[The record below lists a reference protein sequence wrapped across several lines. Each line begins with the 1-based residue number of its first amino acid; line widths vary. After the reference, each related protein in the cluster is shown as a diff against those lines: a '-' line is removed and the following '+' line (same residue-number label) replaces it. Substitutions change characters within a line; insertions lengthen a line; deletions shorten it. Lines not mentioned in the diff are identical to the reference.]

1 MFLGHLQR
9 DTLYTCRRNT
19 YTVGDTKMAG
29 FFSKG
34 DKQNQWIAKAEQ
46 AYEKGFFEDAAD
58 LFSKAAEA
66 EPNNANLWIKLA
78 ASQKYNG
85 KYEAAVRSYTKAVE
99 ANPEASHAW
108 IQLALLLGDSG
119 KCEEA
124 LSALSHV
131 SVPESEI
138 YLRDRK
144 CEWLERVGKYAEA
157 SAAALSLCSSV
168 PTSKAYRIR
177 AADLLLRA
185 GKYSEAREIYD
196 ELSRSFDEN
205 ASEYTA
211 SAALC
216 CELAGD
222 ASGALFRY
230 KNAGEEDFLSW
241 YRRARLEEAA
251 GEFKEAAASY
261 AKVQQGVAADDI
273 SVSFR
278 RALSLFFSG
287 SGKEAA
293 AQLEKIISR
302 QNSSA
307 DLWYLLGA
315 VSFMNGSLK
324 RAVEAFDTVIRIGS
338 PAPSIWYMKGAAEF
352 LSGKYKEAVE
362 SFEKTSRMTG
372 GSSVTRSSMFDEGDI
387 LFDSREKEPAKVE
400 FGTVNVGLLSMQAV
414 SLAALGRYAEA
425 DKAARIVL
433 DSAPDRYDMELLRLR
448 CLAGQ
453 GKYRQAS
460 DAFSRVSSR
469 MPEDYLLLFEHAELL
484 MLAGDYGKAAETW
497 EHLLSFCPGNTLVYS
512 RLVQSAVSDGN
523 FADAKRVAD
532 LLLTDSG
539 EDLFS
544 LLAAGDA
551 SYADGSYADAEQ
563 YYAKACEIQAEN
575 PAALVGLGRSRS
587 LQGKF
592 AEAKAAFS
600 SAAEITGGAPG
611 IRILEAKA
619 AAEAGEFDEAIS
631 LYMDVINANPEIRG
645 VSGEV
650 ARLAF
655 SLGRFADAADA
666 VSYAVS
672 QNDAGYALLRLG
684 GDACMRVDRI
694 DEAVSY
700 YTQALELEPESIP
713 AAASLAHAELFL
725 GEYQKALANLKRVC
739 SADAKPESYYD
750 KALCEI
756 NLGKLDDA
764 EESLRILCDLDA
776 ENQAALLLLAD
787 VFERKGDFD
796 SMLDVYGQ
804 YLELNTENMEV
815 FRKASAVYR
824 MRGETEAALNG
835 YEMILERNPKDRL
848 TLRFKAEALFAC
860 GEFAEAAEVCAVL
873 LEDEDDSSIK
883 TLYAE
888 ALANAGDAESA
899 LQVYEALV
907 KDGLSNADAFLMYAD
922 LLSRNSEYAK
932 AEKVYAR
939 LVQAFPK
946 NERAFLERAANAV
959 KIGDQAA
966 LLSALRDAAAVNP
979 KNPYVLAGVAY
990 LYAASGHPNEALSF
1004 FDKAESAG
1012 CRDADVYCS
1021 RAVIYLSQSRF
1032 DLADKAASEAVR
1044 RRPAN
1049 RTALRL
1055 KAKALEGLGQLE
1067 EAVSYYNRML
1077 EADEFDEE
1085 EDIPLPAVEERKPEP
1100 KKTYS
1105 EESYGERREKSG
1117 YRDMIIN

>member
-1 MFLGHLQR
+1 
-9 DTLYTCRRNT
+9 
-19 YTVGDTKMAG
+19 MAG

-46 AYEKGFFEDAAD
+46 AYEKGFFEDAAE
-58 LFSKAAEA
+58 LFAKAADA

-78 ASQKYNG
+78 ASQKYTG
-85 KYEAAVRSYTKAVE
+85 KYDAAARSYTRAVE
-99 ANPEASHAW
+99 ANPDAGQAW

-157 SAAALSLCSSV
+157 AAVAASLCSSV

-177 AADLLLRA
+177 CADLLLRA
-185 GKYSEAREIYD
+185 GKYTEAREIYD
-196 ELSRSFDEN
+196 ELSRSYDEN
-205 ASEYTA
+205 SAEYAA

-216 CELAGD
+216 CEMAGD
-222 ASGALFRY
+222 AAGALFRY
-230 KNAGEEDFLSW
+230 KNAGDEDFLAW

-261 AKVQQGVAADDI
+261 AKVQQGMAADDI

-278 RALSLFFSG
+278 RALALFFSG
-287 SGKEAA
+287 NGKEAA
-293 AQLEKIISR
+293 PQLEKIISR

-372 GSSVTRSSMFDEGDI
+372 GSSVVKSSMFDEGDI
-387 LFDSREKEPAKVE
+387 LFSTPDNGPAKVE
-400 FGTVNVGLLSMQAV
+400 FGTANTGLLSMQAV

-425 DKAARIVL
+425 DKAARAVL
-433 DSAPDRYDMELLRLR
+433 DAAPDRFDMELVRLR
-448 CLAGQ
+448 ALSGQ

-460 DAFSRVSSR
+460 DAFARVSAK
-469 MPEDYLLLFEHAELL
+469 MPEDYSLLFEHAELL
-484 MLAGDYGKAAETW
+484 MLAGEYQKAAEVF

-512 RLVQSAVSDGN
+512 RLVQAAVAEGN
-523 FADAKRVAD
+523 YPEAKRAAD
-532 LLLTDSG
+532 LLLTDAA
-539 EDLFS
+539 EDVFS

-551 SYADGSYADAEQ
+551 SYAAGAYADAEGF
-563 YYAKACEIQAEN
+563 YAKAAEIQPEN
-575 PAALVGLGRSRS
+575 PAALAGLGRARA
-587 LQGKF
+587 LQGSF
-592 AEAKAAFS
+592 AEAKSAFS
-600 SAAEITGGAPG
+600 AAAGSADGACG
-611 IRILEAKA
+611 LRLLEAKA
-619 AAEAGEFDEAIS
+619 AADAGDADEAVSI
-631 LYMDVINANPEIRG
+631 YMDVISKHPEIRG

-672 QNDAGYALLRLG
+672 QNDAGYALLKLG
-684 GDACMRVDRI
+684 GDACMSIDRM
-694 DEAVSY
+694 DDAVAY
-700 YTQALELEPESIP
+700 YTQALELEPDSIA
-713 AAASLAHAELFL
+713 AAASLAHAEISL
-725 GEYQKALANLKRVC
+725 GEYQKALQSLKRVC
-739 SADAKPESYYD
+739 AAEAKPAAFFD

-756 NLGKLDDA
+756 NLGKLGDA
-764 EESLRILCDLDA
+764 EESLRILLDIDP

-787 VFERKGDFD
+787 VFERKGEYD
-796 SMLDVYGQ
+796 SMLDVYGR

-835 YEMILERNPKDRL
+835 YEMILERNPDDRI
-848 TLRFKAEALFAC
+848 TLRFKAEALFAA
-860 GEFAEAAEVCAVL
+860 GEFAASAEICAAVL
-873 LEDEDDSSIK
+873 AYGEDAGLRL
-883 TLYAE
+883 LYAE
-888 ALANAGDAESA
+888 ALANAGETEAAQAEYAAILKNGS
-899 LQVYEALV
+899 
-907 KDGLSNADAFLMYAD
+907 DNAGAFLDYAD
-922 LLSRNSEYAK
+922 LLSRNGDYAK
-932 AEKVYAR
+932 AEAAYAR
-939 LVQAFPK
+939 IISAFPK
-946 NERAFLERAANAV
+946 NEQAYLERAANAV
-959 KIGDQAA
+959 KIGNPQTIA
-966 LLSALRDAAAVNP
+966 SALKDAAAVNP
-979 KNPYVLAGVAY
+979 KNPYILAGAAY
-990 LYAASGHPNEALSF
+990 LYVLSGHPNEALSF
-1004 FDKAESAG
+1004 FEKAESAG
-1012 CRDADVYCS
+1012 CRDADLYCC
-1021 RAVIYLSQSRF
+1021 RAFIYLSQSRF
-1032 DLADKAASEAVR
+1032 DMAEKAASEALR
-1044 RRPAN
+1044 RRPEN

-1055 KAKALEGLGQLE
+1055 KAKALEGLGNFE
-1067 EAVSYYNRML
+1067 EAVSYYTRML
-1077 EADEFDEE
+1077 EAEEFDDGEE
-1085 EDIPLPAVEERKPEP
+1085 IPLPAAPEKKPEP